1 MQQGPN
7 QKPILGADNN
17 ALVALLAINLV
28 AYVMLGFLK
37 VIYFLDGTPIELFYK
52 NIFHL
57 FTLPTSGAAWLTH
70 AWSFFTFNWIHDG
83 FWELFTNMIWLSV
96 FGYVLQMNQSNK
108 HLFPIYFYAGLLG
121 GIAYIM
127 MSFGVGSNFISFPL
141 MGASM
146 SVSAIAIAT
155 TLIAPRFKLIANIG
169 SGIPLW
175 ILSLIYF
182 ALQIATL
189 TKYQFANSIV
199 AMIAVFMG
207 VVYVLLLKNGVDLGK
222 WMHNL
227 LHWLNKSAAPKTN
240 G

>member
-70 AWSFFTFNWIHDG
+70 AWSLFTFNWIHDG
-83 FWELFTNMIWLSV
+83 FWELFTNIIWLSV

-121 GIAYIM
+121 GIAYII

-169 SGIPLW
+169 NGIPLW

-199 AMIAVFMG
+199 AIISVSMA
-207 VVYVLLLKNGVDLGK
+207 VVYVLLLKKGVDLGK

>member
-7 QKPILGADNN
+7 QKPLLGADNN

-57 FTLPTSGAAWLTH
+57 FTLPTTGAAWLTH
-70 AWSFFTFNWIHDG
+70 AWSLFTFNWIHEG
-83 FWELFTNMIWLSV
+83 FWELFTNMIWLTV

-108 HLFPIYFYAGLLG
+108 HLFPIYFYAGLMG
-121 GIAYIM
+121 GLSYVM
-127 MSFGVGSNFISFPL
+127 MSFGVGSNFIQFPL

-146 SVSAIAIAT
+146 SVSALAIAA
-155 TLIAPRFKLIANIG
+155 TLLAPRFKLLANIG
-169 SGIPLW
+169 NGVPLW
-175 ILSLIYF
+175 ILSIIYF

-189 TKYQFANSIV
+189 TNYQFANSVV
-199 AMIAVFMG
+199 ALLSVVMG
-207 VVYVLLLKNGVDLGK
+207 VVYVLLLKKGVDLGK